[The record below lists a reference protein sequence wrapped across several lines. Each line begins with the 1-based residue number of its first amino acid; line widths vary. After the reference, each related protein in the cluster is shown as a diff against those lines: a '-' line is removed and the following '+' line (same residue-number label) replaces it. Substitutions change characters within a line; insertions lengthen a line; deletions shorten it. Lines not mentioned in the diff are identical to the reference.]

1 LSWAWRPRSR
11 DLTPSIQPSTVST
24 SFSRRPEEACK
35 ANLQLAEA
43 LFGCFNSPESKNGLF
58 EPNPYHLV
66 NREMNLVALYA
77 RVSKDIC
84 RTCGRAEASHDD
96 STGHGFKGQDPEA
109 QLQPLREMCRMRG
122 WTVFREYVDQG
133 WSGASESRP
142 AFDELMA
149 EVAAV
154 EQKGHVRKFDGI
166 VVWKFDRF
174 FRSTKHML
182 QVLDSFEAKRL
193 EFVSLTES
201 IDTSSPIG
209 RLLFTILAAIAEFER
224 NLIAERIRNGMKK
237 AGAKRPGPKVGVG
250 GPSRSTLWRRNRCT

>member
-1 LSWAWRPRSR
+1 
-11 DLTPSIQPSTVST
+11 
-24 SFSRRPEEACK
+24 
-35 ANLQLAEA
+35 
-43 LFGCFNSPESKNGLF
+43 
-58 EPNPYHLV
+58 
-66 NREMNLVALYA
+66 MNLVALYA

-84 RTCGRAEASHDD
+84 RTCGKAPPAHTPAFDHE
-96 STGHGFKGQDPEA
+96 FKGQDPEA

-122 WTVFREYVDQG
+122 WTIVKEYIDQG

-149 EVAAV
+149 AV
-154 EQKGHVRKFDGI
+154 EAIDPRIPGLPGAKKFDGI

-182 QVLDSFEAKRL
+182 RVLDTFEAKRL

-237 AGAKRPGPKVGVG
+237 AGAKKPGPRIGEK
-250 GPSRSTLWRRNRCT
+250 GPSKSTLWRRQRNAG

>member
-1 LSWAWRPRSR
+1 
-11 DLTPSIQPSTVST
+11 
-24 SFSRRPEEACK
+24 
-35 ANLQLAEA
+35 
-43 LFGCFNSPESKNGLF
+43 
-58 EPNPYHLV
+58 
-66 NREMNLVALYA
+66 MNLVALYA

-84 RTCGRAEASHDD
+84 RTCGKQPAAHEDGGA
-96 STGHGFKGQDPEA
+96 GHEFKGQDPEA

-122 WTVFREYVDQG
+122 WTIFHEYIDQG

-149 EVAAV
+149 EVEAIDA
-154 EQKGHVRKFDGI
+154 KNPATRKFDGI

-174 FRSTKHML
+174 FRSTRHML
-182 QVLDSFEAKRL
+182 RVLDNFEAKRL

-237 AGAKRPGPKVGVG
+237 LGAKKPGPKIGTA
-250 GPSRSTLWRRNRCT
+250 GPSRTTQWRRRRAQ